1 MSAINSS
8 FLHIEFQSRISLF
21 LRNRFINEGSKYGN
35 VIHLF
40 TWTIS
45 VASTDFHHSK
55 SPCMYRVFEKKIDN
69 YRDRKGYYEIVPLR
83 WQEPATSHWFQLF
96 FIKLGTPCLSSDVYT
111 HCGENNIFS
120 VLSLFSA
127 SYQRFKTVP
136 MLLFFFVS
144 SVYPFTLDLR
154 LQGVLNLSLSPQQ
167 LKSDSA
173 KNACKQFRR
182 PVGVRNYITPKR
194 ASRAHDIPN
203 KATANITI

>member
-8 FLHIEFQSRISLF
+8 FLHIKFQSRISPF
-21 LRNRFINEGSKYGN
+21 LRNRYINEGSKYGN

-40 TWTIS
+40 RWTIS
-45 VASTDFHHSK
+45 FASTDFHHSK

-69 YRDRKGYYEIVPLR
+69 YRDRKGYYEIVSLR

-120 VLSLFSA
+120 VLSLSSLPLTNVLRLF
-127 SYQRFKTVP
+127 
-136 MLLFFFVS
+136 LCCCFFFVS

-182 PVGVRNYITPKR
+182 AVGVR
-194 ASRAHDIPN
+194 
-203 KATANITI
+203 